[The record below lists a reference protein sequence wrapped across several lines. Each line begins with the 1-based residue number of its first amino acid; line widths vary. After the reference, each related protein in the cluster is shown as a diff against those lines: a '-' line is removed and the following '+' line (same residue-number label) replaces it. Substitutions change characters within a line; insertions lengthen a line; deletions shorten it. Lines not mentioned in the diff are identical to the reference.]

1 MKIIFAGT
9 PAFAAEH
16 LSILL
21 KGDHK
26 IISVLTQPDRG
37 SGRGKK
43 ISFSAVKEVALKNNL
58 EVLQPTSLKDA
69 EILESLKNLEPDIIL
84 VVAYGLLIPKSVL
97 DIPKL
102 GCINLHASL
111 LPRWRGASPI
121 ESCIAAGDTESGITM
136 MKMSVGLDEGPIL
149 KKFICELDERE
160 TLGTLE
166 DKFIGISS
174 GNLLTFLKDYENKKI
189 DEIPQ
194 PETGSTYAHKIDNSF
209 KQLNWTANTAIE
221 IENKIR
227 SLNPKHGAFT
237 YLGEERIKIFNARA
251 KKDKGLLKPGLIHE
265 NSEGLLEAG
274 CKENSL
280 LVIES
285 LQMPG
290 KKIISSKE
298 FIRGYQSVLTQNKK
312 FS

>member
-136 MKMSVGLDEGPIL
+136 MKMSVGLDEGPVL

-298 FIRGYQSVLTQNKK
+298 FVRGYKSNLETNLK

>member
-58 EVLQPTSLKDA
+58 EVLQPASLKGA

-136 MKMSVGLDEGPIL
+136 MKMSVGLDEGPVL

-174 GNLLTFLKDYENKKI
+174 DKLLTFLKDYENKKI

-298 FIRGYQSVLTQNKK
+298 FIRGYQSVLTQNLK

>member
-136 MKMSVGLDEGPIL
+136 MKMSVGLDEGPVL

-174 GNLLTFLKDYENKKI
+174 DKLLTFLKDYENKKI

>member
-1 MKIIFAGT
+1 MKIVFAGT

-16 LSILL
+16 LLILL

-26 IISVLTQPDRG
+26 IVSVLTQPDRK

-43 ISFSAVKEVALKNNL
+43 TSFSAVKEVAIENKLK
-58 EVLQPTSLKDA
+58 VLQP
-69 EILESLKNLEPDIIL
+69 ESLKNTETLSILHDLKPDIIL
-84 VVAYGLLIPKSVL
+84 VVAYGLLIPKLVL
-97 DIPKL
+97 ELPNL

-121 ESCIAAGDTESGITM
+121 ESCIAAGDAKSGITVM
-136 MKMSVGLDEGPIL
+136 RMSEGLDEGPIL
-149 KKFICELDERE
+149 KKFICDLDEKE

-166 DKFIGISS
+166 DKFINISS
-174 GNLLTFLKDYENKKI
+174 KNLLQFLDDYEEKKI
-189 DEIPQ
+189 KEVPQ
-194 PETGSTYAHKIDNSF
+194 PRTGSTYANKIDNSF
-209 KQLNWTANTAIE
+209 KHLNWASETASE
-221 IENKIR
+221 IEKRIR

-237 YLGEERIKIFNARA
+237 YLGEERVKIFSSSIV
-251 KKDKGLLKPGLIHE
+251 KDSGFLEPGQINVSIKGSFKV
-265 NSEGLLEAG
+265 G
-274 CKENSL
+274 CKNNSHL
-280 LVIES
+280 EIET

-298 FIRGYQSVLTQNKK
+298 FVRGYKSNLETNLK